1 MDGVLVVPVCSVN
14 IAYLP
19 SLALFIDGVR
29 SAHPEAHA
37 NARVDIE
44 GFSGAAGGQVGCRVN
59 QRLRPCENPH
69 TAECLHAGARLY
81 LLFVHYKALVNAI
94 NAPPN
99 TYVSTLGWGGERF
112 SFLCGHPTEE
122 AQQISRFF

>member
-1 MDGVLVVPVCSVN
+1 MIDVLLVPVCSVN

-59 QRLRPCENPH
+59 QRLRPCEIPH
-69 TAECLHAGARLY
+69 TAECLHVKT
-81 LLFVHYKALVNAI
+81 LFAI
-94 NAPPN
+94 RSLPSICKCHKRSP
-99 TYVSTLGWGGERF
+99 
-112 SFLCGHPTEE
+112 
-122 AQQISRFF
+122 